1 MKRIGILA
9 GLALVLFISLTAIE
23 VLDSDEPF
31 TVRGIVFD
39 LFETAILASAVIAT
53 IYVSLDVREVRRE
66 HANLIGDLAH
76 ARAEGDRWRAAA
88 RVHVEGLHR
97 AIREQFEAW
106 RLTASES
113 DIALLMLKG
122 LSHKEIGQLRNSSEA
137 TVRQQATAIY
147 GKSGLASRAELAAFF
162 LEDIFGSGAEGDNGP
177 TRRPPALR
185 SGAVDATAIPDSH
198 MS

>member
-9 GLALVLFISLTAIE
+9 GLALALFISLTAVE
-23 VLDSDEPF
+23 VLESSEPL
-31 TVRGIVFD
+31 TMKGIVFD
-39 LFETAILASAVIAT
+39 LFETAILAGAVAAT
-53 IYVSLDVREVRRE
+53 AYVSFEMREMRRE
-66 HANLIGDLAH
+66 HASLIGDLAH

-88 RVHVEGLHR
+88 RVHIDGLHH

-113 DIALLMLKG
+113 DIAFLMLKG
-122 LSHKEIGQLRNSSEA
+122 LSHKEIARLRNSSEA

-177 TRRPPALR
+177 TRRPPALPSR
-185 SGAVDATAIPDSH
+185 AVDATATPDSH